1 MEEIV
6 QKLKYLEYPFTIKDL
21 KLFYESINSPTQ
33 IRYNAMEWL
42 FSLMDKESIES
53 LLTNNYTQEE
63 KIILLFQLFN
73 LDETKDNILGY
84 STEINNTK
92 TFINLLNFVIKYIN
106 IKNNKNIFNQ
116 ELELANKLIDVIDK
130 NKVDLF
136 KKNIRLFINDINNHN
151 ANNDINNKI
160 NVKKIN
166 DDINNCKLLIEK
178 VEKKLEKLN
187 NIEINEESIGE
198 TNIYDKLEFKK
209 CLNIFEKN
217 LDEFLVDFNNFYEK
231 ELKYLEYPFTIQD
244 MKLFYESINS
254 PTQIRYN
261 AIEWLFSLMDKESIE
276 QLLTN
281 NYTQEE
287 KIILLFQL
295 FNLDETKDDIL
306 GYSTEINNTK
316 TFINLLNFTIKYIN
330 IKNNKNIFNQE
341 LELANKLIDVID
353 KNKIDLFKKNIRLF
367 INDINNHNINNNID
381 NKINVKKINDDIN
394 NCKLL
399 IEKVEK
405 KLEKLNQIE
414 LNEEN
419 IEEKNI
425 YDKLE
430 FKKCLIIFEKN
441 LDEFLIDFNNYY
453 EKELKYINPDNIS
466 HLDER
471 NTELLNQYKKIEN
484 VASILEEMFS
494 IHNKIIKN

>member
-1 MEEIV
+1 MEEII
-6 QKLKYLEYPFTIKDL
+6 QKLKYLEYPF
-21 KLFYESINSPTQ
+21 
-33 IRYNAMEWL
+33 
-42 FSLMDKESIES
+42 
-53 LLTNNYTQEE
+53 
-63 KIILLFQLFN
+63 
-73 LDETKDNILGY
+73 
-84 STEINNTK
+84 
-92 TFINLLNFVIKYIN
+92 N
-106 IKNNKNIFNQ
+106 IK
-116 ELELANKLIDVIDK
+116 
-130 NKVDLF
+130 
-136 KKNIRLFINDINNHN
+136 
-151 ANNDINNKI
+151 
-160 NVKKIN
+160 
-166 DDINNCKLLIEK
+166 
-178 VEKKLEKLN
+178 
-187 NIEINEESIGE
+187 
-198 TNIYDKLEFKK
+198 
-209 CLNIFEKN
+209 
-217 LDEFLVDFNNFYEK
+217 
-231 ELKYLEYPFTIQD
+231 D

-295 FNLDETKDDIL
+295 FNLDETKDNIL

>member
-6 QKLKYLEYPFTIKDL
+6 QKLKYLEYPFTIKDM

-231 ELKYLEYPFTIQD
+231 ELKY
-244 MKLFYESINS
+244 
-254 PTQIRYN
+254 
-261 AIEWLFSLMDKESIE
+261 
-276 QLLTN
+276 
-281 NYTQEE
+281 
-287 KIILLFQL
+287 
-295 FNLDETKDDIL
+295 
-306 GYSTEINNTK
+306 
-316 TFINLLNFTIKYIN
+316 
-330 IKNNKNIFNQE
+330 
-341 LELANKLIDVID
+341 
-353 KNKIDLFKKNIRLF
+353 
-367 INDINNHNINNNID
+367 
-381 NKINVKKINDDIN
+381 
-394 NCKLL
+394 
-399 IEKVEK
+399 
-405 KLEKLNQIE
+405 
-414 LNEEN
+414 
-419 IEEKNI
+419 
-425 YDKLE
+425 
-430 FKKCLIIFEKN
+430 
-441 LDEFLIDFNNYY
+441 
-453 EKELKYINPDNIS
+453 INPDNIS
-466 HLDER
+466 HLDEK
-471 NTELLNQYKKIEN
+471 NTELLNQYQKIEN

-494 IHNKIIKN
+494 IHNKIIK

>member
-1 MEEIV
+1 MEEII
-6 QKLKYLEYPFTIKDL
+6 QKLKYLEYPFTIKDM

-166 DDINNCKLLIEK
+166 DDIINCKLLIEK

-231 ELKYLEYPFTIQD
+231 ELKY
-244 MKLFYESINS
+244 
-254 PTQIRYN
+254 
-261 AIEWLFSLMDKESIE
+261 
-276 QLLTN
+276 
-281 NYTQEE
+281 
-287 KIILLFQL
+287 
-295 FNLDETKDDIL
+295 
-306 GYSTEINNTK
+306 
-316 TFINLLNFTIKYIN
+316 
-330 IKNNKNIFNQE
+330 
-341 LELANKLIDVID
+341 
-353 KNKIDLFKKNIRLF
+353 
-367 INDINNHNINNNID
+367 
-381 NKINVKKINDDIN
+381 
-394 NCKLL
+394 
-399 IEKVEK
+399 
-405 KLEKLNQIE
+405 
-414 LNEEN
+414 
-419 IEEKNI
+419 
-425 YDKLE
+425 
-430 FKKCLIIFEKN
+430 
-441 LDEFLIDFNNYY
+441 
-453 EKELKYINPDNIS
+453 INPDNIS
-466 HLDER
+466 HLDEK
-471 NTELLNQYKKIEN
+471 NTELLNQYQKIEN

-494 IHNKIIKN
+494 IHNKIIK

>member
-1 MEEIV
+1 MDEIV
-6 QKLKYLEYPFTIKDL
+6 LKLKYLEYPFSIKDT

-92 TFINLLNFVIKYIN
+92 TFINLLNFVIKYIY

-116 ELELANKLIDVIDK
+116 ELELANKLIDVINK

-136 KKNIRLFINDINNHN
+136 KINIRIFINDINNHN

-231 ELKYLEYPFTIQD
+231 ELKY
-244 MKLFYESINS
+244 
-254 PTQIRYN
+254 
-261 AIEWLFSLMDKESIE
+261 
-276 QLLTN
+276 
-281 NYTQEE
+281 
-287 KIILLFQL
+287 
-295 FNLDETKDDIL
+295 
-306 GYSTEINNTK
+306 
-316 TFINLLNFTIKYIN
+316 
-330 IKNNKNIFNQE
+330 
-341 LELANKLIDVID
+341 
-353 KNKIDLFKKNIRLF
+353 
-367 INDINNHNINNNID
+367 
-381 NKINVKKINDDIN
+381 
-394 NCKLL
+394 
-399 IEKVEK
+399 
-405 KLEKLNQIE
+405 
-414 LNEEN
+414 
-419 IEEKNI
+419 
-425 YDKLE
+425 
-430 FKKCLIIFEKN
+430 
-441 LDEFLIDFNNYY
+441 
-453 EKELKYINPDNIS
+453 INPDNIS
-466 HLDER
+466 HLDEK
-471 NTELLNQYKKIEN
+471 NTELLNQYQKIEN

-494 IHNKIIKN
+494 IHNKIIK

>member
-1 MEEIV
+1 MEEII
-6 QKLKYLEYPFTIKDL
+6 QK
-21 KLFYESINSPTQ
+21 
-33 IRYNAMEWL
+33 
-42 FSLMDKESIES
+42 
-53 LLTNNYTQEE
+53 
-63 KIILLFQLFN
+63 
-73 LDETKDNILGY
+73 
-84 STEINNTK
+84 
-92 TFINLLNFVIKYIN
+92 
-106 IKNNKNIFNQ
+106 
-116 ELELANKLIDVIDK
+116 
-130 NKVDLF
+130 
-136 KKNIRLFINDINNHN
+136 
-151 ANNDINNKI
+151 
-160 NVKKIN
+160 
-166 DDINNCKLLIEK
+166 
-178 VEKKLEKLN
+178 
-187 NIEINEESIGE
+187 
-198 TNIYDKLEFKK
+198 
-209 CLNIFEKN
+209 
-217 LDEFLVDFNNFYEK
+217 
-231 ELKYLEYPFTIQD
+231 LKYLEYPFTIQD

-295 FNLDETKDDIL
+295 FNLDETKDNIL

-405 KLEKLNQIE
+405 KLEKLNNIE
-414 LNEEN
+414 INEES
-419 IEEKNI
+419 IGETNI

>member
-92 TFINLLNFVIKYIN
+92 TFINLLNFVIKYIY

-231 ELKYLEYPFTIQD
+231 ELKY
-244 MKLFYESINS
+244 
-254 PTQIRYN
+254 
-261 AIEWLFSLMDKESIE
+261 
-276 QLLTN
+276 
-281 NYTQEE
+281 
-287 KIILLFQL
+287 
-295 FNLDETKDDIL
+295 
-306 GYSTEINNTK
+306 
-316 TFINLLNFTIKYIN
+316 
-330 IKNNKNIFNQE
+330 
-341 LELANKLIDVID
+341 
-353 KNKIDLFKKNIRLF
+353 
-367 INDINNHNINNNID
+367 
-381 NKINVKKINDDIN
+381 
-394 NCKLL
+394 
-399 IEKVEK
+399 
-405 KLEKLNQIE
+405 
-414 LNEEN
+414 
-419 IEEKNI
+419 
-425 YDKLE
+425 
-430 FKKCLIIFEKN
+430 
-441 LDEFLIDFNNYY
+441 
-453 EKELKYINPDNIS
+453 INPDNIS
-466 HLDER
+466 HLDEK
-471 NTELLNQYKKIEN
+471 NTELLNQYQKIEN

-494 IHNKIIKN
+494 IHNKIIK

>member
-160 NVKKIN
+160 NVKKII

-231 ELKYLEYPFTIQD
+231 ELKY
-244 MKLFYESINS
+244 
-254 PTQIRYN
+254 
-261 AIEWLFSLMDKESIE
+261 
-276 QLLTN
+276 
-281 NYTQEE
+281 
-287 KIILLFQL
+287 
-295 FNLDETKDDIL
+295 
-306 GYSTEINNTK
+306 
-316 TFINLLNFTIKYIN
+316 
-330 IKNNKNIFNQE
+330 
-341 LELANKLIDVID
+341 
-353 KNKIDLFKKNIRLF
+353 
-367 INDINNHNINNNID
+367 
-381 NKINVKKINDDIN
+381 
-394 NCKLL
+394 
-399 IEKVEK
+399 
-405 KLEKLNQIE
+405 
-414 LNEEN
+414 
-419 IEEKNI
+419 
-425 YDKLE
+425 
-430 FKKCLIIFEKN
+430 
-441 LDEFLIDFNNYY
+441 
-453 EKELKYINPDNIS
+453 INPDNIS
-466 HLDER
+466 HLDEK
-471 NTELLNQYKKIEN
+471 NTELLNQYQKIEN

-494 IHNKIIKN
+494 IHNKIIK

>member
-1 MEEIV
+1 MEEII
-6 QKLKYLEYPFTIKDL
+6 QK
-21 KLFYESINSPTQ
+21 
-33 IRYNAMEWL
+33 
-42 FSLMDKESIES
+42 
-53 LLTNNYTQEE
+53 
-63 KIILLFQLFN
+63 
-73 LDETKDNILGY
+73 
-84 STEINNTK
+84 
-92 TFINLLNFVIKYIN
+92 
-106 IKNNKNIFNQ
+106 
-116 ELELANKLIDVIDK
+116 
-130 NKVDLF
+130 
-136 KKNIRLFINDINNHN
+136 
-151 ANNDINNKI
+151 
-160 NVKKIN
+160 
-166 DDINNCKLLIEK
+166 
-178 VEKKLEKLN
+178 
-187 NIEINEESIGE
+187 
-198 TNIYDKLEFKK
+198 
-209 CLNIFEKN
+209 
-217 LDEFLVDFNNFYEK
+217 
-231 ELKYLEYPFTIQD
+231 LKYLEYPFTIQD

-295 FNLDETKDDIL
+295 FNLDETKDNIL

-471 NTELLNQYKKIEN
+471 NTELLNHYKKIEN

>member
-6 QKLKYLEYPFTIKDL
+6 QKLKYLEYPFTIKDM

-166 DDINNCKLLIEK
+166 DDIINCKLLIEK

-231 ELKYLEYPFTIQD
+231 ELKY
-244 MKLFYESINS
+244 
-254 PTQIRYN
+254 
-261 AIEWLFSLMDKESIE
+261 
-276 QLLTN
+276 
-281 NYTQEE
+281 
-287 KIILLFQL
+287 
-295 FNLDETKDDIL
+295 
-306 GYSTEINNTK
+306 
-316 TFINLLNFTIKYIN
+316 
-330 IKNNKNIFNQE
+330 
-341 LELANKLIDVID
+341 
-353 KNKIDLFKKNIRLF
+353 
-367 INDINNHNINNNID
+367 
-381 NKINVKKINDDIN
+381 
-394 NCKLL
+394 
-399 IEKVEK
+399 
-405 KLEKLNQIE
+405 
-414 LNEEN
+414 
-419 IEEKNI
+419 
-425 YDKLE
+425 
-430 FKKCLIIFEKN
+430 
-441 LDEFLIDFNNYY
+441 
-453 EKELKYINPDNIS
+453 INPDNIS
-466 HLDER
+466 HLDEK
-471 NTELLNQYKKIEN
+471 NTELLNQYQKIEN

-494 IHNKIIKN
+494 IHNKIIK

>member
-1 MEEIV
+1 MEEII
-6 QKLKYLEYPFTIKDL
+6 QK
-21 KLFYESINSPTQ
+21 
-33 IRYNAMEWL
+33 
-42 FSLMDKESIES
+42 
-53 LLTNNYTQEE
+53 
-63 KIILLFQLFN
+63 
-73 LDETKDNILGY
+73 
-84 STEINNTK
+84 
-92 TFINLLNFVIKYIN
+92 
-106 IKNNKNIFNQ
+106 
-116 ELELANKLIDVIDK
+116 
-130 NKVDLF
+130 
-136 KKNIRLFINDINNHN
+136 
-151 ANNDINNKI
+151 
-160 NVKKIN
+160 
-166 DDINNCKLLIEK
+166 
-178 VEKKLEKLN
+178 
-187 NIEINEESIGE
+187 
-198 TNIYDKLEFKK
+198 
-209 CLNIFEKN
+209 
-217 LDEFLVDFNNFYEK
+217 
-231 ELKYLEYPFTIQD
+231 LKYLEYPFTIQD

-261 AIEWLFSLMDKESIE
+261 AIEWLFSLMDQESIE

-295 FNLDETKDDIL
+295 FNLDETKDNIL

>member
-166 DDINNCKLLIEK
+166 DDINNCKLLIAK

-231 ELKYLEYPFTIQD
+231 ELKY
-244 MKLFYESINS
+244 
-254 PTQIRYN
+254 
-261 AIEWLFSLMDKESIE
+261 
-276 QLLTN
+276 
-281 NYTQEE
+281 
-287 KIILLFQL
+287 
-295 FNLDETKDDIL
+295 
-306 GYSTEINNTK
+306 
-316 TFINLLNFTIKYIN
+316 
-330 IKNNKNIFNQE
+330 
-341 LELANKLIDVID
+341 
-353 KNKIDLFKKNIRLF
+353 
-367 INDINNHNINNNID
+367 
-381 NKINVKKINDDIN
+381 
-394 NCKLL
+394 
-399 IEKVEK
+399 
-405 KLEKLNQIE
+405 
-414 LNEEN
+414 
-419 IEEKNI
+419 
-425 YDKLE
+425 
-430 FKKCLIIFEKN
+430 
-441 LDEFLIDFNNYY
+441 
-453 EKELKYINPDNIS
+453 INPDNIS
-466 HLDER
+466 HLDEK
-471 NTELLNQYKKIEN
+471 NTELLNQYQKIEN

-494 IHNKIIKN
+494 IHNKIIK